1 MGSAQGRTIIAWR
14 RKNDGGKRVAT
25 ATGWVCKVCWKWNRP
40 QDDPCYKCK
49 TPRGVI
55 DDAEVEA
62 HRKVREAKANQ
73 PEPVPDIVVAVPV
86 VVFRAYGRVWLR
98 GGIGLL
104 GLLALE
110 AFAAVSDPIWF
121 ALTAGFAAAMIVCGF
136 LAGEVAEGMRNRE
149 VWAFLVGIGLSVVA
163 VIGSITAF
171 SVFAEGLVN
180 LNAVRWGSLLVFGG
194 AGVAALVGL
203 VMLFRHGRSQP
214 AS

>member
-1 MGSAQGRTIIAWR
+1 MASRMSNGGRAGLTA
-14 RKNDGGKRVAT
+14 

-40 QDDPCYKCK
+40 EDDPCYKCK
-49 TPRGVI
+49 TARGVT

-62 HRKVREAKANQ
+62 HRKAIEARAAL
-73 PEPVPDIVVAVPV
+73 PDPVPDIVVAVPV
-86 VVFRAYGRVWLR
+86 VIFRGYAKVWLR

-110 AFAAVSDPIWF
+110 AFAAISDPIWF
-121 ALTAGFAAAMIVCGF
+121 ALTGGFAAALMVCGF

-171 SVFAEGLVN
+171 SVFAPGLVN

-203 VMLFRHGRSQP
+203 VMLLRHRRSQP
-214 AS
+214 AP